1 MSPSFALL
9 TDIDGT
15 LVDSNYLHIDAWS
28 KAFADLDAPRDTWRV
43 HGTIGMDSTKL
54 LETLLGDDASRL
66 SDEAKHLHQHYYA
79 ATAPRLSSSRAPSN
93 ARRRGARELLAEISR
108 RGGIVVL
115 ATSAPE
121 EELMLLRDVLDSED
135 AIDHVTSSEDVEQ
148 AKPEPDLVQVA
159 LDRAGV
165 DASHALF
172 LGDTVWDV
180 EAAGRADVKCIG
192 VLSGGVS
199 EADLRAAGA
208 IEVYPDVAT
217 LLRELDSSAL
227 GKALR

>member
-9 TDIDGT
+9 ADIDGT
-15 LVDSNYLHIDAWS
+15 LVDSNNLHIDAWS

-66 SDEAKHLHQHYYA
+66 SDEAKRLHQHYYA
-79 ATAPRLSSSRAPSN
+79 ATAPRLRAFD
-93 ARRRGARELLAEISR
+93 GARELLAEISR

-121 EELMLLRDVLDSED
+121 EELTLLRDVLDSED
-135 AIDHVTSSEDVEQ
+135 AIDHVTSSEDVEE

>member
-66 SDEAKHLHQHYYA
+66 SDEAEHLHQHYYA
-79 ATAPRLSSSRAPSN
+79 ATAPRLRAFD
-93 ARRRGARELLAEISR
+93 GARELLAEISR

>member
-1 MSPSFALL
+1 MSASFALL
-9 TDIDGT
+9 VDIDGT

-28 KAFADLDAPRDTWRV
+28 KALADVGAPRDTWRI

-66 SDEAKHLHQHYYA
+66 SDEVKQLHQRYYA
-79 ATAPRLSSSRAPSN
+79 ETSPRLRAFD
-93 ARRRGARELLAEISR
+93 GARELLAEVSQ

-121 EELMLLRDVLDSED
+121 EELTVLRDVLESEE
-135 AIDHVTSSEDVEQ
+135 AIDQITSSEDVEE

-165 DASHALF
+165 DSSHALF

-180 EAAGRADVKCIG
+180 EAATRAHVRCIG
-192 VLSGGVS
+192 VLSGGVA
-199 EADLRAAGA
+199 EGDLRDAGA

-217 LLRELDSSAL
+217 LLSELDSSAL
-227 GKALR
+227 GEALR

>member
-9 TDIDGT
+9 ADIDGT

-66 SDEAKHLHQHYYA
+66 SDEAKRLHQHYYA
-79 ATAPRLSSSRAPSN
+79 ATAPRLRAFD
-93 ARRRGARELLAEISR
+93 GARELLAEISR

-121 EELMLLRDVLDSED
+121 EELTLLRDVLDSED
-135 AIDHVTSSEDVEQ
+135 AIDHVTSSEDVEE

-165 DASHALF
+165 DASHAFF

-227 GKALR
+227 GTALR

>member
-9 TDIDGT
+9 VDIDGT

-43 HGTIGMDSTKL
+43 HGTIGMDSSKL
-54 LETLLGDDASRL
+54 LETLLGEDASRL
-66 SDEAKHLHQHYYA
+66 SDEAKNLHQSYYA
-79 ATAPRLSSSRAPSN
+79 ATAPRLRAFD
-93 ARRRGARELLAEISR
+93 GARELLAEVSR

-121 EELMLLRDVLDSED
+121 EELTLLRDVLDSED
-135 AIDHVTSSEDVEQ
+135 AIDHVTSSEDVEE
-148 AKPEPDLVQVA
+148 AKPQPDLVQVA

-172 LGDTVWDV
+172 LGDAVWDV
-180 EAAGRADVKCIG
+180 EAAARADVRCIG

-208 IEVYPDVAT
+208 IEVYADVAT
-217 LLRELDSSAL
+217 ILRELDSSAL
-227 GKALR
+227 GEALR

>member
-9 TDIDGT
+9 VDIDGT

-43 HGTIGMDSTKL
+43 HGTIGMDSAKL

-66 SDEAKHLHQHYYA
+66 SDEAKNLHQSYYA
-79 ATAPRLSSSRAPSN
+79 ATAPRLRAFD
-93 ARRRGARELLAEISR
+93 GARELLAEVSR

-121 EELMLLRDVLDSED
+121 EELTLLRDVLDSED
-135 AIDHVTSSEDVEQ
+135 AINHVTSSEDVEE
-148 AKPEPDLVQVA
+148 AKPEPDLVKVA

-165 DASHALF
+165 DASHALI

-180 EAAGRADVKCIG
+180 EAAGRANVKCIG

-208 IEVYPDVAT
+208 IEVYADVAT